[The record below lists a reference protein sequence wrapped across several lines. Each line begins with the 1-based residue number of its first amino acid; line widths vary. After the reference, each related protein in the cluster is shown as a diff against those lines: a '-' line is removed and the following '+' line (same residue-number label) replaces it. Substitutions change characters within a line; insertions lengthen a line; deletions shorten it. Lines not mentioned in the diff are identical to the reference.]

1 MIIKVNCIYLNEFK
15 EQIKFYQKIYTVVHM
30 LSALCRDGG
39 IERAVTAGVVSVT
52 VAASLI
58 IKLLLNVF

>member
-1 MIIKVNCIYLNEFK
+1 MSLRNKSNFIK
-15 EQIKFYQKIYTVVHM
+15 KFTQVVHM

-52 VAASLI
+52 VAASVT

>member
-15 EQIKFYQKIYTVVHM
+15 EQIKNFIKKFTQM
-30 LSALCRDGG
+30 LSTCCPLNGG

-52 VAASLI
+52 VAASVT